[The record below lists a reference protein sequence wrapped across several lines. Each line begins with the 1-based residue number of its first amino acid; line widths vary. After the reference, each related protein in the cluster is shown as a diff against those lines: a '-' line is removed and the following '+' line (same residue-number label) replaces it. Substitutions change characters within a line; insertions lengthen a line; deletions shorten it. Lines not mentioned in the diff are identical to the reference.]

1 MNIGT
6 TGTSWITHSLIKAFK
21 EVGINVVATYSR
33 DIFKAKTLA
42 SEYDIL
48 KSYDNYD
55 LMLEDRAI
63 DTIYIALPN
72 ALHYEYAKKALLA
85 HKNVIVE
92 KPLTSNALEAKELRE
107 LAIKSHLYIFEAAMT
122 MYLPSVDLLRDEIE
136 KIKPLRMVNLNF
148 SKYSSKYDDFLN
160 GLNPNVFSHDMAG
173 GALFDLN
180 IYNVHLTYKLFGKPK
195 LIKYFANVQRDIDTS
210 GIIVMLYDGFI
221 VNAVACK
228 DACAISKSQF
238 MGENGYIELN
248 QEASKF
254 NEYHVVLK
262 NGETKDV
269 MCGQRSAYYYEMKR
283 IKEIYDSKDYDLYLN
298 YLNHSINVMEIIDK
312 INTTL

>member
-6 TGTSWITHSLIKAFK
+6 TGTSSITHVLIKAFK
-21 EVGINVVATYSR
+21 ENQINVVATFSR
-33 DIFKAKTLA
+33 DIKKAKTLA
-42 SEYDIL
+42 SEYGIF

-55 LMLEDRAI
+55 LMLKDQDI
-63 DTIYIALPN
+63 DTVYIALPN
-72 ALHYEYAKKALLA
+72 AMHYQYAKKALLNG
-85 HKNVIVE
+85 KNVIVE
-92 KPLTSNALEAKELRE
+92 KPFVSNALEAKELRE
-107 LAIKSHLYIFEAAMT
+107 LAIKQRLYIFEAAMT
-122 MYLPSVDLLRDEIE
+122 MYLPSVDLLKEEINR
-136 KIKPLRMVNLNF
+136 IKPLRMVSLNF

-160 GLNPNVFSHDMAG
+160 GHNPNVFNKEMAG

-180 IYNVHLTYKLFGKPK
+180 IYNLHLVYKLFGKPK
-195 LIKYFANVQRDIDTS
+195 LIKYFANVQKDVDTS

-228 DACAISKSQF
+228 DVCAVSKSQL

-254 NEYHVVLK
+254 NEYHVVMK
-262 NGETKDV
+262 NGDNKDV
-269 MCGQRSAYYYEMKR
+269 VCTQRSAYYYEVKK
-283 IKEIYDSKDYDLYLN
+283 IKEIFDNQDYDRCLE
-298 YLNHSINVMEIIDK
+298 YLNHSIEVMEIVDK

>member
-1 MNIGT
+1 
-6 TGTSWITHSLIKAFK
+6 
-21 EVGINVVATYSR
+21 
-33 DIFKAKTLA
+33 
-42 SEYDIL
+42 
-48 KSYDNYD
+48 
-55 LMLEDRAI
+55 
-63 DTIYIALPN
+63 
-72 ALHYEYAKKALLA
+72 
-85 HKNVIVE
+85 
-92 KPLTSNALEAKELRE
+92 
-107 LAIKSHLYIFEAAMT
+107 
-122 MYLPSVDLLRDEIE
+122 
-136 KIKPLRMVNLNF
+136 
-148 SKYSSKYDDFLN
+148 
-160 GLNPNVFSHDMAG
+160 
-173 GALFDLN
+173 
-180 IYNVHLTYKLFGKPK
+180 
-195 LIKYFANVQRDIDTS
+195 
-210 GIIVMLYDGFI
+210 MLYDGFI